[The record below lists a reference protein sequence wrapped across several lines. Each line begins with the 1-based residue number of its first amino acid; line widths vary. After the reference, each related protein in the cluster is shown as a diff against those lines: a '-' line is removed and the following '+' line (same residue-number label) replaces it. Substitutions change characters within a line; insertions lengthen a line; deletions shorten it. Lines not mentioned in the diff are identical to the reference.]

1 MLDHLLIIW
10 KSDSRV
16 LMHEQLFSPLI
27 FHNRNNHVHF
37 GNKQQVFHELLCIIF
52 LVRSGIPKMI
62 YDCPIS
68 NNSPFLGLFLTLI
81 LYNKSLINTSPPTLS
96 YWMFIQNMFFH
107 RSGPMVLVVR
117 DQTFPFLV
125 VWHVL
130 CSWETKWHI
139 RQRMV
144 WATTW
149 WGSLLL
155 LITKKC

>member
-1 MLDHLLIIW
+1 
-10 KSDSRV
+10 
-16 LMHEQLFSPLI
+16 MHEQLFSPLI
-27 FHNRNNHVHF
+27 FHNRNKHVHF

-68 NNSPFLGLFLTLI
+68 NNSPLLGLFLTLI

-117 DQTFPFLV
+117 DQTFPFLGGMTCTMFLGNEMAHKTTHGLSNNMMGFIV
-125 VWHVL
+125 VVDH
-130 CSWETKWHI
+130 
-139 RQRMV
+139 
-144 WATTW
+144 
-149 WGSLLL
+149 
-155 LITKKC
+155 KKMSG